1 MSKRKEV
8 ALAAGVSEAT
18 VSHVI
23 NGTKYVSPELTM
35 RVRKAIEEKGYRLNN
50 AARCLATSRSGHLA
64 LIVNNL
70 KNPRYAEVAEAMQEE
85 ARTRGYI
92 ISTIDI
98 NLFNFTEDAVF
109 DLISR
114 NIDGL
119 FLATY
124 IDSMEPAIRRAYEHG
139 IKIISGNPAFGKVL
153 DVDYKPAIRDMV
165 SRLAALGHE
174 RIAYLSGYSIRESN
188 HEKYRDF
195 CDALES
201 QGLLADRQLII
212 DGEPPFVADMD
223 AGYHAMNQLLERTRD
238 FTAVFAVNDLVA
250 VGALKALREQGLRVP
265 EDVSVVGC
273 DNIQFASYMD
283 PPLATIRVPKA
294 EMGRIAADML
304 CDIIN
309 GTPCEDT
316 VLISEFQPGGTIGKR
331 GNGDKKLKNNA

>member
-35 RVRKAIEEKGYRLNN
+35 RVRKAIEEKGYRLNH
-50 AARCLATSRSGHLA
+50 AARCLATNRSGHLA

-70 KNPRYAEVAEAMQEE
+70 KNPRYAEVAESMQAQ
-85 ARTRGYI
+85 ARARGYI
-92 ISTIDI
+92 VSTIDI

-124 IDSMEPAIRRAYEHG
+124 IDSMEPAIERAHEHG
-139 IKIISGNPAFGKVL
+139 IKIISGIPRFGQVL
-153 DVDYKPAIRDMV
+153 DVEYKSAIGAMV
-165 SRLAALGHE
+165 SRLAELGHK
-174 RIAYLSGYSIRESN
+174 RIAYLSGYSIKESS
-188 HEKYRDF
+188 HEKCVNFRD
-195 CDALES
+195 AMKE
-201 QGLLADRQLII
+201 QGLLADPELIV

-223 AGYHAMNQLLERTRD
+223 AGYHAMNRLLGRTRD

-250 VGALKALREQGLRVP
+250 IGAMKALREQGLKVP
-265 EDVSVVGC
+265 RDVSVVGC
-273 DNIQFASYMD
+273 DNIQFSSYME
-283 PPLATIRVPKA
+283 PELATIRVPKA
-294 EMGRIAADML
+294 EMGRLAVDML

-309 GTPCEDT
+309 GAPCQDVILAT
-316 VLISEFQPGGTIGKR
+316 EFQPGGTIGECR
-331 GNGDKKLKNNA
+331 SLKG